1 MSRCSAGYSDPCS
14 TCNTSSDLN
23 SIALAIA
30 WPWNGPSSSV
40 RRISRSSVP
49 WSSSTRSRCSAVD
62 ILGENIQLP
71 VECQGEQ
78 PGHAGNVRT
87 SASWGP
93 EGVTG
98 KLMNH
103 YRFLGLS
110 KVALRT
116 DAGSK
121 FAERPAFPTS
131 VGANG
136 RRGLFGFQQ
145 FDAGSGEGHDG
156 LKQRRCSRRVIRH
169 IQRERRVLHLHAVV
183 EYANPDL
190 GRGVVSR
197 RNIHLL

>member
-1 MSRCSAGYSDPCS
+1 MSRCSAGYRDPCS

-30 WPWNGPSSSV
+30 WPCNGPSSSV

-49 WSSSTRSRCSAVD
+49 CSNSMRSRCSVVD
-62 ILGENIQLP
+62 ILGEDIQLP

-78 PGHAGNVRT
+78 PPPAMQVI
-87 SASWGP
+87 SSWGL
-93 EGVTG
+93 ERGHRN
-98 KLMNH
+98 LMNH

-110 KVALRT
+110 TAAART

-121 FAERPAFPTS
+121 FAERSASPTR
-131 VGANG
+131 VGANA
-136 RRGLFGFQQ
+136 RRALFGFEQL
-145 FDAGSGEGHDG
+145 DAGGGEGHDG

-190 GRGVVSR
+190 
-197 RNIHLL
+197 